1 MELIHV
7 SGNTDCL
14 LGKTAV
20 GIYRIDDTRCILF
33 DNGYSKEYDELVG
46 SLKDAGLTPAGLI
59 VSHAHIDH
67 SGNLP
72 NLVKQGFQ
80 GNIYSTFAT
89 RDLCQLMLADAAR
102 IWTWKFKSC
111 SRCFRAAL
119 VSISWC
125 RAPRAARRRC
135 CSPTWTAR

>member
-67 SGNLP
+67 HGNSKRLREAFQIPLAMSLGEAGLSHPRRRWNGIPIISGAP
-72 NLVKQGFQ
+72 RRKRFP
-80 GNIYSTFAT
+80 STPSS
-89 RDLCQLMLADAAR
+89 AAR
-102 IWTWKFKSC
+102 LTVSS
-111 SRCFRAAL
+111 SRRIL
-119 VSISWC
+119 
-125 RAPRAARRRC
+125 P
-135 CSPTWTAR
+135 

>member
-46 SLKDAGLTPAGLI
+46 SLKDAGLTPTGLI

-67 SGNLP
+67 HGNSKRLRSSCWLKSAFQSAKKCKRKYH
-72 NLVKQGFQ
+72 LVVIRTG
-80 GNIYSTFAT
+80 GNIPYIIRNVPYFVDVIQIFFCASAIIVLLLF
-89 RDLCQLMLADAAR
+89 C
-102 IWTWKFKSC
+102 I
-111 SRCFRAAL
+111 
-119 VSISWC
+119 
-125 RAPRAARRRC
+125 
-135 CSPTWTAR
+135 

>member
-20 GIYRIDDTRCILF
+20 GVYRIDDTRCILF

-46 SLKDAGLTPAGLI
+46 TLKDAGLIPAGLI

-67 SGNLP
+67 HGNSKRLREA
-72 NLVKQGFQ
+72 FQ
-80 GNIYSTFAT
+80 IPLAISDDLRRKRFPSTPSS
-89 RDLCQLMLADAAR
+89 AAR
-102 IWTWKFKSC
+102 LTASS
-111 SRCFRAAL
+111 SRRIL
-119 VSISWC
+119 
-125 RAPRAARRRC
+125 P
-135 CSPTWTAR
+135 

>member
-67 SGNLP
+67 HGNSKRLREAFQIPLAMSLGEAGLIASQAALERYTNSGAP
-72 NLVKQGFQ
+72 RRKRFP
-80 GNIYSTFAT
+80 STPSS
-89 RDLCQLMLADAAR
+89 AAR
-102 IWTWKFKSC
+102 LTVSS
-111 SRCFRAAL
+111 SRRIL
-119 VSISWC
+119 
-125 RAPRAARRRC
+125 P
-135 CSPTWTAR
+135 

>member
-33 DNGYSKEYDELVG
+33 DNGYSKEYDELIG

-67 SGNLP
+67 HGNSKRLR
-72 NLVKQGFQ
+72 LSL
-80 GNIYSTFAT
+80 IH
-89 RDLCQLMLADAAR
+89 
-102 IWTWKFKSC
+102 I
-111 SRCFRAAL
+111 
-119 VSISWC
+119 
-125 RAPRAARRRC
+125 
-135 CSPTWTAR
+135 

>member
-33 DNGYSKEYDELVG
+33 DNGYSKEYDELIG

-59 VSHAHIDH
+59 VSHAHIDLK
-67 SGNLP
+67 SL
-72 NLVKQGFQ
+72 LRQTVQ
-80 GNIYSTFAT
+80 SA
-89 RDLCQLMLADAAR
+89 RSLLRLA
-102 IWTWKFKSC
+102 ILLIQELLW
-111 SRCFRAAL
+111 L
-119 VSISWC
+119 L
-125 RAPRAARRRC
+125 
-135 CSPTWTAR
+135 

>member
-67 SGNLP
+67 HGNSKRLREA
-72 NLVKQGFQ
+72 FQ
-80 GNIYSTFAT
+80 IP
-89 RDLCQLMLADAAR
+89 LAMSLGEAGLIA
-102 IWTWKFKSC
+102 SQ
-111 SRCFRAAL
+111 AAL
-119 VSISWC
+119 ERYTNYFGRSEEEKISIDTEQRC
-125 RAPRAARRRC
+125 PVDCIIRRIL
-135 CSPTWTAR
+135 P

>member
-46 SLKDAGLTPAGLI
+46 SLKDAGLT
-59 VSHAHIDH
+59 
-67 SGNLP
+67 
-72 NLVKQGFQ
+72 
-80 GNIYSTFAT
+80 
-89 RDLCQLMLADAAR
+89 
-102 IWTWKFKSC
+102 
-111 SRCFRAAL
+111 
-119 VSISWC
+119 
-125 RAPRAARRRC
+125 RRG
-135 CSPTWTAR
+135 

>member
-67 SGNLP
+67 HGTANACAKP
-72 NLVKQGFQ
+72 FR
-80 GNIYSTFAT
+80 FHW
-89 RDLCQLMLADAAR
+89 LCRLA
-102 IWTWKFKSC
+102 K
-111 SRCFRAAL
+111 
-119 VSISWC
+119 
-125 RAPRAARRRC
+125 PG
-135 CSPTWTAR
+135 

>member
-67 SGNLP
+67 HGNSKRLREA
-72 NLVKQGFQ
+72 FQ
-80 GNIYSTFAT
+80 IP
-89 RDLCQLMLADAAR
+89 LAMSLGEAGLIA
-102 IWTWKFKSC
+102 SQ
-111 SRCFRAAL
+111 AAL
-119 VSISWC
+119 ASAVQ
-125 RAPRAARRRC
+125 ARRQTRTKPESGPSLRTRGYC
-135 CSPTWTAR
+135 CGLGSG